1 LACLEE
7 PGALDQIDVLIVDDE
22 PFVVRS
28 LSYVLQ
34 REGLSFDVAAD
45 GEQGLEKARRLRPKI
60 VFLDI
65 MMPKKTGYEVC
76 NELRNEASEPSPY
89 IIMLTAKGQEDDK
102 VRSLSAGANE
112 YIAKPF
118 SPQAVIQHV
127 RELLE
132 RLR

>member
-1 LACLEE
+1 
-7 PGALDQIDVLIVDDE
+7 LDRVDILIVDDE

-28 LSYVLQ
+28 LSYVFQ
-34 REGLSFDVAAD
+34 REGFSFEVAMD
-45 GEQGLEKARRLRPKI
+45 GEDGLAKARQLQPKI
-60 VFLDI
+60 LFLDI

-76 NELRNEASEPSPY
+76 SELKADPGPYTPY

-118 SPQAVIQHV
+118 SPQSVVNHIKEV
-127 RELLE
+127 LG

>member
-1 LACLEE
+1 M
-7 PGALDQIDVLIVDDE
+7 DRIDILIVDDE

-34 REGLSFDVAAD
+34 REGFSFDVAMD
-45 GEQGLEKARRLRPKI
+45 GEDGLAKARQLRPKI
-60 VFLDI
+60 LFLDI

-76 NELRNEASEPSPY
+76 SELKADPGSDTPY

-118 SPQAVIQHV
+118 SPQSVVNHIKEV
-127 RELLE
+127 LG

>member
-1 LACLEE
+1 ME
-7 PGALDQIDVLIVDDE
+7 PIDVLIVDDE

-34 REGLSFDVAAD
+34 REGLRFDVAAD
-45 GEQGLEKARRLRPKI
+45 GEQGLDKALSLQPKI

-65 MMPKKTGYEVC
+65 MMPKKTGYDVC
-76 NELRNEASEPSPY
+76 AALRNDKSDYSPY

-102 VRSLSAGANE
+102 IKSLTSGANE

-118 SPQAVIQHV
+118 SPQAVIQHI
-127 RELLE
+127 REVLDS
-132 RLR
+132 LR